1 MKKIISLIVIVLAVV
16 LIIVACNSGDDE
28 EKDTSPTS
36 DTTVEQE
43 ADEPEM
49 TIAQENAYESA
60 KSYIDTMAF
69 SKKGLMKQLTS
80 EYGEG
85 YEKKDARFAIKLLEK
100 NGEVNWK
107 DEAVEA
113 AQSYLDTQSFSKD
126 GLYEQLVSDYGEG
139 FTEKQ
144 ARYAVDKVY
153 K

>member
-1 MKKIISLIVIVLAVV
+1 MKKIITLIVIVLAVV
-16 LIIVACNSGDDE
+16 LIIVACTSGEDE
-28 EKDTSPTS
+28 EKNTSPTS
-36 DTTVEQE
+36 DTKTEQK
-43 ADEPEM
+43 ADAPDM
-49 TIAQENAYESA
+49 TIAQENAYNAA
-60 KSYIDTMAF
+60 KNYIDTLAF
-69 SKKGLMKQLTS
+69 SKKGLMQQLTS
-80 EYGEG
+80 EYEG
-85 YEKKDARFAIKLLEK
+85 YKKKDARFAIELLEK

-113 AQSYLDTQSFSKD
+113 AQNYLDTQSFSKD